1 MSWEVFAQVLGSLSS
16 AKSAFDPES
25 TGGGGGGVSAKTQ
38 GGGGGLEYIPV
49 GLETLEIPNFD
60 YAFLDQIYQDEE
72 AQQDQQQ
79 MRHGGPLYAARGMPI
94 NHNSPEATL
103 SQVSQERQR
112 LGETEVG
119 FRDKLDTWLAINQ
132 MWLKGMLDDEDR
144 ENFLKQNEARPEDF
158 ATKQQKDKRKPFYGT
173 TPQNLPRTKEGLDSF
188 MTQSRN
194 EIQQRQLGL
203 KNGGPL
209 YAADGKPLTDI
220 EAQRQAIIQK
230 FIGERPPEM
239 VQYSY
244 ASEPTG
250 IETLIE
256 DEVVPEITVE
266 GIEPKIS
273 LEEIKADLDNML
285 AQQEKKDTFDNIMD
299 SFNAISAAKKAFD
312 PEKTG
317 SIKGRGNVVPGAA
330 AGGFRSKPNKLA
342 IEAIG
347 INPFEYKAM
356 KGGGKVLDR
365 GMFAQN
371 YMPNGGAL
379 RGPGG
384 PKDDLI
390 PVMASNGEFML
401 SKAAVD
407 QAGGGNH
414 SKGIAKLEAFNNLG
428 NRRYG

>member
-1 MSWEVFAQVLGSLSS
+1 VSWEVFAQVLGSLSS

-38 GGGGGLEYIPV
+38 GGGTQLEYIPV

-79 MRHGGPLYAARGMPI
+79 MKY
-94 NHNSPEATL
+94 
-103 SQVSQERQR
+103 
-112 LGETEVG
+112 
-119 FRDKLDTWLAINQ
+119 
-132 MWLKGMLDDEDR
+132 
-144 ENFLKQNEARPEDF
+144 
-158 ATKQQKDKRKPFYGT
+158 
-173 TPQNLPRTKEGLDSF
+173 
-188 MTQSRN
+188 
-194 EIQQRQLGL
+194 
-203 KNGGPL
+203 GGPL

-285 AQQEKKDTFDNIMD
+285 AEQKKKDTFDTIMD

-342 IEAIG
+342 LETRG

-390 PVMASNGEFML
+390 PVMASNGEYML

>member
-1 MSWEVFAQVLGSLSS
+1 MSLEAFAQVIGAISS
-16 AKSAFDPES
+16 AKQAFDPES
-25 TGGGGGGVSAKTQ
+25 TGGGGGVSAKTQ
-38 GGGGGLEYIPV
+38 GGGGGLEYMPV
-49 GLETLEIPNFD
+49 GLETLEIPDFD
-60 YAFLDQIYQDEE
+60 YVFLDQIYQDEE
-72 AQQDQQQ
+72 ARQEQQQ
-79 MRHGGPLYAARGMPI
+79 MRYGGPLYAAEGMPI
-94 NHNSPEATL
+94 
-103 SQVSQERQR
+103 
-112 LGETEVG
+112 
-119 FRDKLDTWLAINQ
+119 
-132 MWLKGMLDDEDR
+132 
-144 ENFLKQNEARPEDF
+144 
-158 ATKQQKDKRKPFYGT
+158 
-173 TPQNLPRTKEGLDSF
+173 DS
-188 MTQSRN
+188 
-194 EIQQRQLGL
+194 
-203 KNGGPL
+203 GG
-209 YAADGKPLTDI
+209 I
-220 EAQRQAIIQK
+220 
-230 FIGERPPEM
+230 
-239 VQYSY
+239 
-244 ASEPTG
+244 
-250 IETLIE
+250 
-256 DEVVPEITVE
+256 
-266 GIEPKIS
+266 
-273 LEEIKADLDNML
+273 ADLYDPNLTVDVDLTAQDPQPTITMESIKTDLANML
-285 AQQEKKDTFDNIMD
+285 AAQEEKEAQEKRQKTFNDIID

-317 SIKGRGNVVPGAA
+317 GIKGRGSVVPGAA

>member
-1 MSWEVFAQVLGSLSS
+1 MSLEAFAAVVSALSS
-16 AKSAFDPES
+16 AKSAFDPEG
-25 TGGGGGGVSAKTQ
+25 GGGGGGVSAKTQ
-38 GGGGGLEYIPV
+38 GGGTQLEYMPV

-72 AQQDQQQ
+72 ARQEQQQ
-79 MRHGGPLYAARGMPI
+79 MKY
-94 NHNSPEATL
+94 
-103 SQVSQERQR
+103 
-112 LGETEVG
+112 
-119 FRDKLDTWLAINQ
+119 
-132 MWLKGMLDDEDR
+132 
-144 ENFLKQNEARPEDF
+144 
-158 ATKQQKDKRKPFYGT
+158 
-173 TPQNLPRTKEGLDSF
+173 
-188 MTQSRN
+188 
-194 EIQQRQLGL
+194 
-203 KNGGPL
+203 GGPL
-209 YAADGKPLTDI
+209 YAADGEPLTDI

-230 FIGERPPEM
+230 LIGERPPEM
-239 VQYSY
+239 VQYEHASY
-244 ASEPTG
+244 AKDPTG

-256 DEVVPEITVE
+256 NEVVPEITVE

-273 LEEIKADLDNML
+273 LEEIKADLYNML

-299 SFNAISAAKKAFD
+299 SFNAISAAKKSFD

-342 IEAIG
+342 LETRG
-347 INPFEYKAM
+347 INPFEYRAM

-390 PVMASNGEFML
+390 PVMASNGEYML

-414 SKGIAKLEAFNNLG
+414 SKGIAKLEQFNNLG